1 MASACEAG
9 AVMCQPWVEEQRG
22 DPPAPSGATSGVST
36 GKSASRCE
44 ASSEAGRMPPLAGGF
59 FGRFINAGFLPRLH
73 RGLHDRARFAGWH
86 GATNVRWELHTP
98 QSAFTTFEE

>member
-1 MASACEAG
+1 
-9 AVMCQPWVEEQRG
+9 
-22 DPPAPSGATSGVST
+22 
-36 GKSASRCE
+36 
-44 ASSEAGRMPPLAGGF
+44 MPPLAGGF